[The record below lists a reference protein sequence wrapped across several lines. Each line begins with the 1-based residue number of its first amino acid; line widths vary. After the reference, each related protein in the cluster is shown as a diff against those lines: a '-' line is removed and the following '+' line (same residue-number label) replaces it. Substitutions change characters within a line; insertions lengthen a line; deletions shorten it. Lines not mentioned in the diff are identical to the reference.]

1 MSLPPVGVLLAGAL
15 FAVPMHTVHAATPY
29 TDCRGRQIADAGS
42 TLLLCPDTPN
52 CVSSEHSDADA
63 RIESP
68 TGITLAAVRHA
79 IEAEPRSKIVASGD
93 HWLIA
98 HFRSRVF
105 GFIDEAH
112 FILREDGSLALRSGA
127 CTGYSD
133 FGVNRRRLA
142 RIVAAAQ
149 SFALTPQDAPSRGQ

>member
-1 MSLPPVGVLLAGAL
+1 MNLPSVGALIAGAL
-15 FAVPMHTVHAATPY
+15 FAVPMHTVLAATPY
-29 TDCRGRQIADAGS
+29 TDCRGKQIADAGS
-42 TLLLCPDTPN
+42 TLLPCPDTPN
-52 CVSSEHSDADA
+52 CVSSEHRDAEA
-63 RIESP
+63 RIDSP
-68 TGITLAAVRHA
+68 SGITLAALRQA
-79 IEAEPRSKIVASGD
+79 IEAEPRSEIVAAGE

-112 FILREDGSLALRSGA
+112 FILRDDGRLALRSGA
-127 CTGYSD
+127 CSGYSD

-149 SFALTPQDAPSRGQ
+149 ARDPSQGQ